1 MDHLARE
8 YALEL
13 DRCDRLAEFR
23 DRFYI
28 PPGAIYL
35 DGNSLGLASRA
46 AEAEILQTLDDW
58 KTHGV
63 AGWTTED
70 RGWFRTGED
79 LGDRQAMLV
88 GARPGEIVVTG
99 STTVNLHSLV
109 ATFYQPAGT
118 RTRIL
123 ADRLNFPS
131 DIYALESQVRLRGLD
146 PARHL
151 ILVGSRDGRTIDEV
165 DLIRSMNDD
174 IALVVLPSVLY
185 RSGQLLDVERLAR
198 AARARDIP
206 IGIDCSHSAGV
217 VPHRL
222 HDWEVDFAFW
232 CNYKYL
238 NGGPGAIGS
247 LFVHERHHGLRPGL
261 TGWWGFQKE
270 RQFDLAL
277 DFESAANAGAW
288 QIGTPSILGMAG
300 LRGSLD
306 LFHEAGIARIREKSL
321 ALTAYLIDLVDSRLS
336 ASPYSFRIGTPRD
349 AERRGGHLAI
359 EHPDAI
365 RIAKALRARG
375 VVPDF
380 RPPDVIR
387 LAPIAFY
394 TSYVELWDT
403 VEILREIVDHGE
415 QLRFAATRDLIS

>member
-1 MDHLARE
+1 
-8 YALEL
+8 
-13 DRCDRLAEFR
+13 
-23 DRFYI
+23 
-28 PPGAIYL
+28 
-35 DGNSLGLASRA
+35 
-46 AEAEILQTLDDW
+46 
-58 KTHGV
+58 
-63 AGWTTED
+63 
-70 RGWFRTGED
+70 
-79 LGDRQAMLV
+79 MLV